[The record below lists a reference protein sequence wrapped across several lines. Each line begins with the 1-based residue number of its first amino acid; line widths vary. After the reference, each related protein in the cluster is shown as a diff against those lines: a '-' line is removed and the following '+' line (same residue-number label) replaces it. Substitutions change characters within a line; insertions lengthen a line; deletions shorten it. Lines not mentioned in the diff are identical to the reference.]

1 MNQHVPLSLIDFCTI
16 YDGETPGES
25 MQRSVELAQKAE
37 RLGYS
42 RIWYSEHHNMSTIAS
57 AVPAVLIAHIAA
69 HTETIRLGAGG
80 VMLPNHSP
88 YVVAEQFGTLAELH
102 PGRIDLGLGRAPGTD
117 MNTLGRAL
125 RRSPDAAENFPE
137 DIVELRG
144 YLSGE
149 SKIPGVRAVPGAGTN
164 VPLYVLGSSM
174 YGANLAAQLGIP
186 YAFASHFAP
195 THLKA
200 ATSHYREN
208 FRPSE
213 ILSEPYVVAA
223 VNVIADESQEAAA
236 RQRQQVERNRVKSM
250 ITRGGAQITEEQL
263 DSLVD
268 SPQGRQIIDM
278 LRYTA
283 AGTGE
288 QVAEYLEDFTRA
300 AQADEL
306 MVSLQGPSN
315 DHAQRSMD
323 ILARAWGLDPAHT
336 AGAPGDWG
344 QHS

>member
-1 MNQHVPLSLIDFCTI
+1 MNQRVPLSLIDFCTI
-16 YDGETPGES
+16 YEGETAGES
-25 MQRSVELAQKAE
+25 MHRSVELAQKAE
-37 RLGYS
+37 KLGYS
-42 RIWYSEHHNMSTIAS
+42 RIWYSEHHNMPSIAS

-88 YVVAEQFGTLAELH
+88 YVIAEQFGTLAELH

-125 RRSPDAAENFPE
+125 RRSPDAAESFPD

-144 YLSGE
+144 YLSDD
-149 SKIPGVRAVPGAGTN
+149 SKIPGVRAIPGAGTN

-174 YGANLAAQLGIP
+174 YGASLAAQLGIP

-195 THLKA
+195 THLQA

-208 FRPSE
+208 FTPSE

-223 VNVIADESQEAAA
+223 VNVVADDTEEAALE
-236 RQRQQVERNRVKSM
+236 QRRTVERRRVKQM
-250 ITRGGAQITEEQL
+250 ITRGGAKLSEDQL
-263 DSLVD
+263 DTLVV

-288 QVAEYLEDFTRA
+288 QVAEYLEKFTSE

-306 MVSLQGPSN
+306 MVSLQGPTN
-315 DHAQRSMD
+315 DHAQRSME
-323 ILARAWGLDPAHT
+323 ILAAVWDLDPAHT
-336 AGAPGDWG
+336 AGAPGDWA
-344 QHS
+344 QHL

>member
-1 MNQHVPLSLIDFCTI
+1 MNQRVPLSLIDFCTI
-16 YDGETPGES
+16 YEGETAGES
-25 MQRSVELAQKAE
+25 MQRSVELAQRAE

-42 RIWYSEHHNMSTIAS
+42 RIWYSEHHNMAHIAS

-69 HTETIRLGAGG
+69 HTKKIRLGAGG

-88 YVVAEQFGTLAELH
+88 YVIAEQFGTLAELH

-125 RRSPDAAENFPE
+125 RRSPDAAEHFPD

-144 YLSGE
+144 YLSDQ
-149 SKIPGVRAVPGAGTN
+149 SRIPGVRAIPGAGTN

-174 YGANLAAQLGIP
+174 YGASLAAQLGIP

-195 THLKA
+195 THLEA
-200 ATSHYREN
+200 ATAHYRAK
-208 FRPSE
+208 FVPSE

-223 VNVIADESQEAAA
+223 VNVVADDSEQAAQTQLRMVE
-236 RQRQQVERNRVKSM
+236 RQRVRKM
-250 ITRGGAQITEEQL
+250 ITRGGARITESQL
-263 DSLVD
+263 DGLVA

-283 AGTGE
+283 VGTGE
-288 QVAEYLEDFTRA
+288 QVTEYLEDFTKN

-306 MVSLQGPSN
+306 MVSLQGPTS
-315 DHAQRSMD
+315 AQAQQTMG
-323 ILARAWGLDPAHT
+323 ILANAWGLDPEHT
-336 AGAPGDWG
+336 AQAPGDWG
-344 QHS
+344 RKG